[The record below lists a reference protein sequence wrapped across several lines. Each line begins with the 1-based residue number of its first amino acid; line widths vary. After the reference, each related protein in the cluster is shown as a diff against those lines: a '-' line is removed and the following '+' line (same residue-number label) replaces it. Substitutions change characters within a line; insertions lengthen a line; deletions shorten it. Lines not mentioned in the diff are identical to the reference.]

1 MLNISI
7 SQDLGPRFVE
17 WFCYFREISGLFQEN
32 IWRIPGRLGNA
43 AGVAGANFR
52 KLPEVSKK
60 LSNPPD
66 FTRISDTRY
75 PVFRLIG
82 QIYMIAG

>member
-7 SQDLGPRFVE
+7 SQDLGPRVVE

-60 LSNPPD
+60 TVKPPGFHPD
-66 FTRISDTRY
+66 IRY
-75 PVFRLIG
+75 
-82 QIYMIAG
+82 